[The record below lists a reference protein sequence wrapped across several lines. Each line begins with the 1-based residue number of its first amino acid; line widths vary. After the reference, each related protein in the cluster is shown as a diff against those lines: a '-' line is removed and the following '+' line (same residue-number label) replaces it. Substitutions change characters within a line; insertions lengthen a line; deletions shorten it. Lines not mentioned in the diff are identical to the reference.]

1 MGWYHVDHFGKGI
14 FMGEARKI
22 KYNEDFLAKYV
33 PSKEEAVAFGK
44 GEYGEAKFADYDSWP
59 VVKKLAVVPKN
70 LWALSG
76 DYYGELN
83 YDEHAYNLC
92 ANALDFVFEKC
103 YGYPHN
109 TFFSACDYNLD
120 AMIFCGVMW
129 PPEKY
134 NENLATLTEE
144 KLQEQLRE
152 FLVNATS
159 DPKYAEYELKLCA
172 EYIKE

>member
-33 PSKEEAVAFGK
+33 PSKEEAIAFGK

-76 DYYGELN
+76 DYYG
-83 YDEHAYNLC
+83 
-92 ANALDFVFEKC
+92 
-103 YGYPHN
+103 
-109 TFFSACDYNLD
+109 DYWL
-120 AMIFCGVMW
+120 FCGGTSDGKACIGTRFVSVSK
-129 PPEKY
+129 ETGK
-134 NENLATLTEE
+134 LKSHAIFSTKTE
-144 KLQEQLRE
+144 KLFADARNIDERLMRRE
-152 FLVNATS
+152 
-159 DPKYAEYELKLCA
+159 
-172 EYIKE
+172 KE

>member
-33 PSKEEAVAFGK
+33 PSKEEAIAFGK

-83 YDEHAYNLC
+83 YDKHA
-92 ANALDFVFEKC
+92 
-103 YGYPHN
+103 
-109 TFFSACDYNLD
+109 YNLD

-129 PPEKY
+129 PPGKY

-152 FLVNATS
+152 FLVNATG

>member
-33 PSKEEAVAFGK
+33 PSKEEAIAFGK
-44 GEYGEAKFADYDSWP
+44 GE
-59 VVKKLAVVPKN
+59 
-70 LWALSG
+70 
-76 DYYGELN
+76 YGELN

-152 FLVNATS
+152 FLVNATG

>member
-33 PSKEEAVAFGK
+33 PSKEEAIAFGK

-152 FLVNATS
+152 FL
-159 DPKYAEYELKLCA
+159 
-172 EYIKE
+172 